1 MQLMADGRADAAI
14 SAVPYFLNVGLARAS
29 IKAGVSFCD
38 MGGNTDVVQE
48 ELSFDEEAESAG
60 VSVIPDCGLAPGLGN
75 VLVADACALKDEA
88 HRITAMMRTTAYP
101 VSVIA
106 QMQARGEIARKGA
119 LPPESAILPGPFLE
133 ALSRRGIAIHQR
145 EIVEGPVR

>member
-1 MQLMADGRADAAI
+1 VRPREVAAAALTRALDFPGGADVIVARVTVRGMRGGRRVTRLYEMMD
-14 SAVPYFLNVGLARAS
+14 F
-29 IKAGVSFCD
+29 
-38 MGGNTDVVQE
+38 M
-48 ELSFDEEAESAG
+48 
-60 VSVIPDCGLAPGLGN
+60 
-75 VLVADACALKDEA
+75 DEA